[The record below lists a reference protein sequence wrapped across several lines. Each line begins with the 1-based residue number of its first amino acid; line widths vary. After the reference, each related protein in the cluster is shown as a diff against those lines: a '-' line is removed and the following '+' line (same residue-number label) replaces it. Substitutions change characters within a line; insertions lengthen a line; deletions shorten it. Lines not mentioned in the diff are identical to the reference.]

1 MKNANLG
8 ENLNKMSMAT
18 EEKDDDDVFFDNLDE
33 GLRIAMALI
42 KTKKSEDNQPGRSL
56 IPASNKLA
64 LISIDSIL
72 K

>member
-1 MKNANLG
+1 
-8 ENLNKMSMAT
+8 MAT
-18 EEKDDDDVFFDNLDE
+18 EEKDDDDIFFDNLEE
-33 GLRIAMALI
+33 GVKIAMALI
-42 KTKKSEDNQPGRSL
+42 KTKKPEDKRTVRNL